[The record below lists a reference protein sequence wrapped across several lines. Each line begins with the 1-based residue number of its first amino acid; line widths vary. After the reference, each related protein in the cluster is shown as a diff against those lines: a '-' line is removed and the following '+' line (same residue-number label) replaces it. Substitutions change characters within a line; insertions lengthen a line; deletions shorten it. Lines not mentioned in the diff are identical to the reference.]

1 MTILTRVAT
10 VRFHAASSRSAPFPT
25 APGPGREKGPAPS
38 RTGPRRS
45 ECMRSQYRGR
55 VDNRQAIGSWI
66 SGPRAAAEDMG
77 VEFGYRGQQLG
88 LPETGPGS
96 IARPGRRFAALFLDW
111 ALCMLIAYGLL
122 SGGKAQSASN
132 WALVVFAVLSVL
144 TVGTVGFTPGKRL
157 LGLRVVAEGGGRISL
172 PRVVLR
178 TVLLVVVIPAVVW
191 DRDGRGL
198 HDRLSRAVQVR
209 I

>member
-1 MTILTRVAT
+1 M
-10 VRFHAASSRSAPFPT
+10 
-25 APGPGREKGPAPS
+25 
-38 RTGPRRS
+38 
-45 ECMRSQYRGR
+45 
-55 VDNRQAIGSWI
+55 DNRQAIGSWI
-66 SGPRAAAEDMG
+66 SGPRATAEDMG
-77 VEFGYRGQQLG
+77 VDFGYRGQQLG
-88 LPETGPGS
+88 LPEEGPGS
-96 IARPGRRFAALFLDW
+96 IARVGRRFGALFIDW
-111 ALCMLIAYGLL
+111 ALCLLIAYGLL

-144 TVGTVGFTPGKRL
+144 TVGTVGCTPGKRL
-157 LGLRVVAEGGGRISL
+157 LGLRVVAEGGGRITL

-178 TVLLVVVIPAVVW
+178 TLLLVLVIPAAIW

>member
-1 MTILTRVAT
+1 M
-10 VRFHAASSRSAPFPT
+10 
-25 APGPGREKGPAPS
+25 
-38 RTGPRRS
+38 
-45 ECMRSQYRGR
+45 
-55 VDNRQAIGSWI
+55 DNRRAIGSWI

-88 LPETGPGS
+88 LPEEGPGA
-96 IARPGRRFAALFLDW
+96 IARPGRRFVALFIDW
-111 ALCMLIAYGLL
+111 ALCLLIAYGLL
-122 SGGKAQSASN
+122 SGGKAQAASN

-157 LGLRVVAEGGGRISL
+157 LGLRVISEDGGRLSL

-191 DRDGRGL
+191 DQDGRGL
-198 HDRLSRAVQVR
+198 HDRVTRAVQVR
-209 I
+209 L